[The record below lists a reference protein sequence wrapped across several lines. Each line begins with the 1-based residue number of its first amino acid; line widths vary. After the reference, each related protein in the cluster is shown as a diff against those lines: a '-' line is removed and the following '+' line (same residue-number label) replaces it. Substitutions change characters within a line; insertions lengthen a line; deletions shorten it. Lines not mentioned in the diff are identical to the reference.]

1 MQLFHY
7 RSVRSALLE
16 IENGTFHFAERKE
29 LNDPLEGFVH
39 VYWQGDKAAWE
50 GLFKHYMCSIA
61 NAVELYLLAAD
72 KERLQHNSI
81 EMDIHRWDDVP
92 FGAMLLNLRTK
103 FLKDPDVQMLA
114 EFYGG
119 HRFKVYEKELRFI
132 FRLIHKK
139 ALVMYL
145 RDLQTKKLMP
155 EEEAANLIKMFDV
168 PLPVRNMLSQIESRL
183 SDEKKRIHLIESIE
197 TGITDQQEFLYMQAA
212 NQNGFCLYGDC
223 TVAQDGVMEKKTMSK
238 IYQQRMWLTV
248 ASDFPINFVEQLKEM
263 IYPESYV
270 VCFSGKN
277 NDSSMWGNY
286 ADCHRGVCLVY
297 DIEEDS
303 MISVKKSDLQ
313 ERKLYVKPV
322 MYGGDIIERN
332 FFQTLGPLNGIQLKE
347 WLSGTEDISSYY
359 DEICS
364 DKTGWRDRYWEVF
377 DAKTYRKTK
386 EWDHENEYRAAI
398 DNFFHEFDDQQKR
411 NLKFD
416 WKILKGVIFGIGT
429 TEYDKKKIWD
439 ALMKHKEE
447 LTDFTFYQA
456 EYDEEA
462 DQKIYIRKKAIWKL
476 L

>member
-29 LNDPLEGFVH
+29 LNDPLEGFVR

-50 GLFKHYMCSIA
+50 GLFKHYICSIA

-114 EFYGG
+114 EFYGS

-155 EEEAANLIKMFDV
+155 EEEASNLIKMFDV
-168 PLPVRNMLSQIESRL
+168 PLPVKNMLSQIESRL

-212 NQNGFCLYGDC
+212 NQNGFCLYGDR
-223 TVAQDGVMEKKTMSK
+223 TIAQDGVIEKKTM
-238 IYQQRMWLTV
+238 
-248 ASDFPINFVEQLKEM
+248 
-263 IYPESYV
+263 
-270 VCFSGKN
+270 
-277 NDSSMWGNY
+277 
-286 ADCHRGVCLVY
+286 
-297 DIEEDS
+297 
-303 MISVKKSDLQ
+303 
-313 ERKLYVKPV
+313 
-322 MYGGDIIERN
+322 
-332 FFQTLGPLNGIQLKE
+332 
-347 WLSGTEDISSYY
+347 
-359 DEICS
+359 
-364 DKTGWRDRYWEVF
+364 
-377 DAKTYRKTK
+377 
-386 EWDHENEYRAAI
+386 
-398 DNFFHEFDDQQKR
+398 
-411 NLKFD
+411 
-416 WKILKGVIFGIGT
+416 
-429 TEYDKKKIWD
+429 
-439 ALMKHKEE
+439 
-447 LTDFTFYQA
+447 
-456 EYDEEA
+456 
-462 DQKIYIRKKAIWKL
+462 
-476 L
+476 